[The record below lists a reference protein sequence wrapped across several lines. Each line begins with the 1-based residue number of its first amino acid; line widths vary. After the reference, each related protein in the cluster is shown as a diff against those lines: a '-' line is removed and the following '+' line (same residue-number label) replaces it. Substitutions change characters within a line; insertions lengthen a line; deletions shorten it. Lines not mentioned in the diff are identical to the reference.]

1 MSFYIKSTIGHY
13 GAINQL
19 FTNPFECD
27 LCLQVKGEPEA
38 ARSQAHGRA
47 AVRVRVLRARVRRQ
61 ERHEPA
67 PAHPHRGA
75 ALPLRGV
82 WQVLR
87 QG

>member
-1 MSFYIKSTIGHY
+1 MFCMHISRISLNI
-13 GAINQL
+13 I
-19 FTNPFECD
+19 PFACS
-27 LCLQVKGEPEA
+27 QVEGEPEA
-38 ARSQAHGRA
+38 ARAQAHGRA

-61 ERHEPA
+61 ERHEPT